1 MTEATKY
8 LEQVLRTNREVE
20 AFDPKVWSTFLA
32 FVHEVCKDGALPA
45 KFKEIILIAL
55 AVADHSPFCI
65 TLHTKLAIEAGA
77 SKAEIMEGALLASAM
92 AGGPGMAF
100 LRYVLDACEEYR
112 AE

>member
-1 MTEATKY
+1 MTDATMY
-8 LEQVLRTNREVE
+8 LDQVLRTNQEIE
-20 AFDPKVWSTFLA
+20 SFNPALWESFMA

-65 TLHTKLAIEAGA
+65 TIHTKLAIEAGA

-100 LRYVLDACEEYR
+100 MRFVLDACEEYG

>member
-1 MTEATKY
+1 MTDANTY
-8 LEQVLRTNREVE
+8 LTQVLQTNREIE
-20 AFDPKVWSTFLA
+20 ESNPEVWHTFLA
-32 FVHEVCKDGALPA
+32 FVHQVCKDGALPA

-77 SKAEIMEGALLASAM
+77 SKAEIMEGALMAAAM

-100 LRYVLDACEEYR
+100 MRYVLDACEEYG

>member
-8 LEQVLRTNREVE
+8 LEQVLKTNREIE
-20 AFDPKVWSTFLA
+20 ESNPEVWHTFLA
-32 FVHEVCKDGALPA
+32 FVHQVCKDGALPS

-77 SKAEIMEGALLASAM
+77 SKAEIMEGALLAAAM

-100 LRYVLDACEEYR
+100 MRYVLDACEEYG